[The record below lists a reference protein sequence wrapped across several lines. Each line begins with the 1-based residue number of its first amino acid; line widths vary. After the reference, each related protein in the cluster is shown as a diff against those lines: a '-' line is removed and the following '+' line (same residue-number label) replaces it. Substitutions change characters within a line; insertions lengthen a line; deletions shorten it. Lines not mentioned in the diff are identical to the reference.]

1 MAKEIKNIGTINHVT
16 KLEKG
21 AVINLSDWQ
30 MAVSDNNGDV
40 VLIDMFVEPFKK
52 EDSGY
57 EIHTGAWRITPK
69 NGLQPVVFTHTPYFE
84 TETSEK
90 MLEAFNNFLNNL
102 HVYEELGISSK
113 KRGVLLC
120 SEPGIGKSSLINNFC
135 SKLDLKSTCVL
146 YIDSEYVDFEV
157 VQTMFRKNKNKEVK
171 NIVLIVE
178 DIGGTNQ
185 EENGSRISGTLLNF
199 LDGQEG
205 VFCTP
210 TLIVGTTNYVS
221 EMKNKPLLRPGRF
234 DVVLE
239 VLPPALPECALILKG
254 ILKRDITEEELK
266 CIDGK
271 KFTPAVLK
279 EIAIRHRLYNIPFNE
294 AAKQVAKQ
302 LEIIKIKEKE
312 SVGFARITNW
322 ED

>member
-1 MAKEIKNIGTINHVT
+1 MAKEVKNIGTINHIT

-21 AVINLSDWQ
+21 AVIDLSDWQ
-30 MAVSDNNGDV
+30 MSVSDNNGDV
-40 VLIDMFVEPFKK
+40 LLIDMFVEGAKK
-52 EDSGY
+52 DDADY
-57 EIHTGAWRITPK
+57 EIQTGAWRITPK
-69 NGLQPVVFTHTPYFE
+69 LGLQPVKFTNTPYFE
-84 TETSEK
+84 TETSAK

-102 HVYEELGISSK
+102 HVYDELGISSK

-120 SEPGIGKSSLINNFC
+120 SDPGVGKSSLINNFC
-135 SKLDLKSTCVL
+135 SKLDLKNTCVL
-146 YIDSEYVDFEV
+146 YIDSEQVDFEV

-185 EENGSRISGTLLNF
+185 DESGSSISGTLLNF

-234 DVVLE
+234 DVVLQ
-239 VLPPALPECALILKG
+239 VQPPDLPECALILKG
-254 ILKRDITEEELK
+254 ILNRDMTEEELN
-266 CIDGK
+266 CIVGK
-271 KFTPAVLK
+271 NFISAILK
-279 EIAIRHRLYNIPFNE
+279 EIAIRHRLYSISFEE
-294 AAKQVAKQ
+294 AVNQVSKQ
-302 LEIIKIKEKE
+302 LEIIKIKTQE
-312 SVGFARITNW
+312 SVGFARFSGMG
-322 ED
+322 D